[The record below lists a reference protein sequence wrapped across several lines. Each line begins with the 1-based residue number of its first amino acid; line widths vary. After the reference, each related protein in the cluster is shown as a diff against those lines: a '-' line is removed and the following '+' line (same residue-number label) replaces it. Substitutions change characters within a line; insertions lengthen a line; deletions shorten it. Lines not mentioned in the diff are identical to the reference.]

1 MTACGVFNQKKQTK
15 GVMAT
20 TSKMMTFDEFKV
32 WYAKQDPLLSGRE
45 SNVYIPPEERPFI
58 RRDVVREYLEREEF
72 KQYEKD
78 EYNPYKDYIVC
89 KCCGKLLPKTYF
101 YYNTKD
107 GYRHRACVSCE
118 TKKKEEQKK
127 RQQQKIQETMTEKK
141 CSHCGKVQPVE
152 NYHPNPKMAD
162 GLMSICK
169 QCVKDI
175 RMEAVKRKKRDGN
188 PVEVAIVP
196 PPTDVET
203 AATSADYKPVAVEA
217 PKCVEAPAP
226 APVDVLP
233 TTIEIPAKG
242 WESYVVG
249 YIPDDLLYKELVAR
263 GWQGKMSKPLASA

>member
-1 MTACGVFNQKKQTK
+1 MTNG
-15 GVMAT
+15 
-20 TSKMMTFDEFKV
+20 SKMMTFDEFKV

-58 RRDVVREYLEREEF
+58 RRDVVKEYLEREEF

-78 EYNPYKDYIVC
+78 AYDPYKDYIVC
-89 KCCGKLLPKTYF
+89 TCCGKLLHQSYF
-101 YYNTKD
+101 YYNTKNR
-107 GYRHRACVSCE
+107 YYSRTCTACASAMKSE
-118 TKKKEEQKK
+118 RKK
-127 RQQQKIQETMTEKK
+127 QQQDQIQRTMTEKK

-188 PVEVAIVP
+188 PVEVAIAP

-217 PKCVEAPAP
+217 PKRVETP

-263 GWQGKMSKPLASA
+263 GWQGKMSKTLASA